1 MKYEVRG
8 TKAAELFD
16 VNGANVVT
24 RSWVTRVLVGTFC
37 LLLIG
42 SAVVSYYTAELS
54 YFKDTASII
63 GIPLGMIIQYYFGY
77 SRGAR
82 SSGIS

>member
-1 MKYEVRG
+1 MKYEARG
-8 TKAAELFD
+8 FKPEPID
-16 VNGANVVT
+16 VYGENVVT

-54 YFKDTASII
+54 YFKDTASVI
-63 GIPLGMIIQYYFGY
+63 GIPLGMIIQYYFGQ
-77 SRGAR
+77 SRR
-82 SSGIS
+82 SSSSS